1 MDIRALRYFVEVVQ
15 LNGFSRAAD
24 ALFITQPAISRSI
37 KKLEDELGVILL
49 MRDVDG
55 VRLTDDGAI
64 LFEHAKQILVQF
76 NNMNKALR
84 DKSGPLTGTLNVGLP
99 PVIASTYFADVIMA
113 FCSRHPQVELKIFEL
128 GTKQMVDAM
137 KEGLVETAAVVLPFN
152 EDIFELTPF
161 SEDHLML
168 LTSPSHSLALK
179 KEVSFKELI
188 NEPFIFFSEDFRI
201 NDLVYSACGIY
212 NTEPI
217 IAGRS
222 NHLDLII
229 AMVKAGV
236 GITLLPNSMC
246 NKNPID
252 ELVVLPVVDP
262 ILSYQIALANNKNSY
277 KSRSCQAWDQLA
289 REKLI
294 IK

>member
-1 MDIRALRYFVEVVQ
+1 MDIRTLRYFVEVVQ

-37 KKLEDELGVILL
+37 KKLEDELGVTLL
-49 MRDVDG
+49 VREIDG

-64 LFEHAKQILVQF
+64 LFEHAKQILAQF
-76 NNMNKALR
+76 NNINKALQ

-99 PVIASTYFADVIMA
+99 PVIASTYFADIIME
-113 FCSRHPQVELKIFEL
+113 FSSRHPLVELKIFEL
-128 GTKQMVDAM
+128 GTKQMADAM
-137 KEGLVETAAVVLPFN
+137 REGRVETAAVVLPFN

-168 LTSPSHSLALK
+168 LMSPSHSLAIK
-179 KEVSFKELI
+179 KEIHFKELI

-201 NDLVYSACGIY
+201 NDLIYSACGIY
-212 NTEPI
+212 NTVPI

-236 GITLLPNSMC
+236 GVTLLPKSMC

-252 ELVVLPVVDP
+252 DLVVLPVVEP
-262 ILSYQIALANNKNSY
+262 TLSYQIALANNKNGY

-289 REKLI
+289 REKLTI
-294 IK
+294 E

>member
-37 KKLEDELGVILL
+37 KKLEDELNVVLLVREANGVK
-49 MRDVDG
+49 
-55 VRLTDDGAI
+55 LTDDGAI
-64 LFEHAKQILVQF
+64 LFEHAKQILAQF
-76 NNMNKALR
+76 NNMNKALQ
-84 DKSGPLTGTLNVGLP
+84 DKSGALTGTLNVGLP
-99 PVIASTYFADVIMA
+99 PVIASTYFADIIMT
-113 FCSRHPQVELKIFEL
+113 FSSRYPQVELKIFEL
-128 GTKQMVDAM
+128 GTKQMFDAM
-137 KEGLVETAAVVLPFN
+137 IEGRVETAAVVLPFD

-161 SEDHLML
+161 SEDCLML
-168 LTSPSHSLALK
+168 VMSSTHPLAIK
-179 KEVSFKELI
+179 KEVCFKELI
-188 NEPFIFFSEDFRI
+188 MEPFVFFSEDFRI

-212 NTEPI
+212 NAEPI

-236 GITLLPNSMC
+236 GITLLPDSMC

-252 ELVVLPVVDP
+252 DVIAIPVIDP
-262 ILSYQIALANNKNSY
+262 ILSYQLALANNKNSY
-277 KSRSCQAWDQLA
+277 QSRSCQAWNRLA
-289 REKLI
+289 IEKLI